1 MPTYVY
7 ETVSDDP
14 AKVRQFEVEQRM
26 SEKPL
31 EKDPQSGLPVR
42 RVISGGLGFT
52 GVECRSGG
60 QTPPAGGCGAPSCGH
75 AHH

>member
-14 AKVRQFEVEQRM
+14 KQVRRFEVEQRM

-31 EKDPQSGLPVR
+31 VKDPDSGLPVR

-52 GVECRSGG
+52 GVECRSSGG
-60 QTPPAGGCGAPSCGH
+60 AAPAGGCGAPGCGH